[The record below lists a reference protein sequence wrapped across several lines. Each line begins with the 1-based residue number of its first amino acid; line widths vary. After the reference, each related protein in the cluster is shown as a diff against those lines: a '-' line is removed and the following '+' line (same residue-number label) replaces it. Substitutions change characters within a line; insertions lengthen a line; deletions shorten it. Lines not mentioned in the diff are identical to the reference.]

1 MKRIAW
7 IPVVL
12 LLFSAC
18 GSPTTTQEAPE
29 SVELPENISAA
40 TSAKGTAR
48 TLTKQKMSF
57 DGADGGHVI
66 MTSVGTIDFETLRQ
80 QAVITSKGT
89 GTQGEAMAQQMGAME
104 IVGEGL
110 VIYFKSPF
118 FQRMLPDAKEWLKMD
133 MQALGEQMGM
143 DMGSLMQTN
152 QTDPTASLDYLEG
165 LENVEVVGKE
175 EVHGAPTTHYKGRAT
190 FEMLKKVLDP
200 DAAATIDQLQTLM
213 KIDGFDVEVWI
224 DEDGA
229 ARRLNYTY
237 EALPMAGMSGEW
249 NMMMEFFDFGA
260 PVNVKIPPARN
271 VTDMMQ
277 LLNEMESG
285 AS

>member
-1 MKRIAW
+1 MKRLAW

-18 GSPTTTQEAPE
+18 GSPTNTQEGPG
-29 SVELPENISAA
+29 SVELPEDISAA

-48 TLTKQKMSF
+48 TFTKQKMSF
-57 DGADGGHVI
+57 DADGGHVI

-80 QAVITSKGT
+80 EAVMTSKGS
-89 GTQGEAMAQQMGAME
+89 GIQGEMMAQQMGTME
-104 IVGEGL
+104 LVGEGL

-118 FQRMLPDAKEWLKMD
+118 FQRMLPDAKDWLKMD
-133 MQALGEQMGM
+133 MQAVGEQMGM

-152 QTDPTASLDYLEG
+152 QADPTAPLDYLEG
-165 LENVEVVGKE
+165 LEDIEVVGEE
-175 EVHGAPTTHYKGRAT
+175 EVHGAPTTHYKGRAS
-190 FEMLKKVLDP
+190 FDKLKEVLDP
-200 DAAATIDQLQTLM
+200 DAAATIDQLQALM
-213 KIDGFDVEVWI
+213 EIDGFDVEAWI

-229 ARRLNYTY
+229 ARRLDYTY

-249 NMMMEFFDFGA
+249 NMMMEFFDFGI
-260 PVNVKIPPARN
+260 PVNIKLPPARN

-277 LLNEMESG
+277 LLNDMEGGS
-285 AS
+285 